1 MSVRC
6 TYGEAVRFPDEPS
19 EEPCEARS
27 QEGARELRSVSTDR
41 RSLPKAVARVMP
53 QGPVRGEKKKLFW
66 LFSIS
71 KRTGE
76 KWRCTK
82 EEVSSRVAASP
93 RRIGSADPSSRL
105 GSWSRVAPSLPQKTL
120 KSQKTDLEGEF
131 VIYYSSMVAPVE
143 CLGDT
148 QSKTRKAVT

>member
-1 MSVRC
+1 MSARC

-76 KWRCTK
+76 KWRCAPHYRDYMLFGDSARMVILCK
-82 EEVSSRVAASP
+82 FVRREGGVRVLARRRRLNGRRGRAA
-93 RRIGSADPSSRL
+93 IGE
-105 GSWSRVAPSLPQKTL
+105 T
-120 KSQKTDLEGEF
+120 
-131 VIYYSSMVAPVE
+131 
-143 CLGDT
+143 
-148 QSKTRKAVT
+148 TRPP

>member
-1 MSVRC
+1 MSARC

-41 RSLPKAVARVMP
+41 RSLPKAVARVVP

-76 KWRCTK
+76 KWRGAPHYRDYMLFGDLARMGISCTFVCR
-82 EEVSSRVAASP
+82 EGGVRVPARRRSPNGRGGRAA
-93 RRIGSADPSSRL
+93 IGE
-105 GSWSRVAPSLPQKTL
+105 T
-120 KSQKTDLEGEF
+120 
-131 VIYYSSMVAPVE
+131 
-143 CLGDT
+143 
-148 QSKTRKAVT
+148 TRPP